1 MKGISQN
8 LLKFFSVLALLAA
21 SALPAY
27 AVEDAQADR
36 QTPQNILVTFAEQ
49 MLGTPYKLGGHSL
62 TGIDCSGLVDRFY
75 RTAYQMILPRTVKAL
90 RQEGTRVRKNEPEVG
105 DLLFF
110 KFRGRH
116 GHVGIYAGNG
126 TFLHASTS
134 EGVIYSSLSDGFWN
148 RRLIEV
154 RRVPTEGSPMLINTS
169 LTSFE

>member
-1 MKGISQN
+1 MKGSFQN

-21 SALPAY
+21 NALPAY
-27 AVEDAQADR
+27 ASDDAQADR
-36 QTPQNILVTFAEQ
+36 QAPQNILVTFAEQ

-62 TGIDCSGLVDRFY
+62 AGIDCSGLVDRFY
-75 RTAYQMILPRTVKAL
+75 RTAYQMILPRTVKEL
-90 RQEGTRVRKNEPEVG
+90 RQEGTRVKGKEPEIG

-134 EGVIYSSLSDGFWN
+134 EGVIYSSLTDGFWN
-148 RRLIEV
+148 KRLIEV
-154 RRVPTEGSPMLINTS
+154 RRVPPEGSPMLTNAN